1 MCPISPTLQVLFQ
14 YTPVS
19 SGSGAGRPFF
29 GDITSQAY
37 STPARLSRAKMD
49 LFVSV
54 TGGHLDVEF
63 MAELFDETTAARLL
77 ASYVQVLEHAVAL
90 PTFPAMSA
98 SMLGAADRQLVAHV
112 SCGPLR
118 PDHLEGPLLH
128 EAFTAL
134 AEQHPSRRCL
144 VFEGAEMNY
153 GQVNAAAEA
162 LAASLAG
169 MGVVRGTPV
178 GIMLDRSF
186 ELVIAIL
193 GVLKAGG
200 GSDVGLPLPV
210 LLPGC

>member
-1 MCPISPTLQVLFQ
+1 MPDSQTGGQSTALASGGT
-14 YTPVS
+14 YA
-19 SGSGAGRPFF
+19 SGSEVTLTPIGLVHGPAKCDVCMAINVHAGRLILGLSCD
-29 GDITSQAY
+29 GDVFTKPTVERMTDSLQCLVHGLLRNSHATIESLPMVPPEQLQA
-37 STPARLSRAKMD
+37 LQH
-49 LFVSV
+49 F
-54 TGGHLDVEF
+54 
-63 MAELFDETTAARLL
+63 
-77 ASYVQVLEHAVAL
+77 
-90 PTFPAMSA
+90 
-98 SMLGAADRQLVAHV
+98 

-144 VFEGAEMNY
+144 VFEGAEMSY
-153 GQVNAAAEA
+153 GQVNAAADA
-162 LAASLAG
+162 LAAALAG